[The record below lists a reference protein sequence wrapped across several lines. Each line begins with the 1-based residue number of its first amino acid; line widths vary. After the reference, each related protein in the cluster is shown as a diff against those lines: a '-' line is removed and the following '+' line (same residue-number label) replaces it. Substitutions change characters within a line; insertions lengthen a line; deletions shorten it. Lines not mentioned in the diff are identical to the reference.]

1 VRNILTIKKKNYF
14 CNTKLTPQFV
24 IKNYQKA
31 LIVCNILAIITLSL
45 FICNSSNPKI
55 VYVDNIKLF
64 DNFNM
69 TKELKKL
76 GEKEFNLQ
84 KTKVDSLYATLQS
97 PEISSSEKKLV
108 MQQFIQQ
115 KEELEQFNQYFAAEQ
130 SSKIWA
136 RIKSYSSEFS
146 KENKYK
152 LIIGSENKSNVLFAD
167 ENIDITNDLL
177 TYINKKYEGL
187 K

>member
-1 VRNILTIKKKNYF
+1 M
-14 CNTKLTPQFV
+14 
-24 IKNYQKA
+24 
-31 LIVCNILAIITLSL
+31 
-45 FICNSSNPKI
+45 
-55 VYVDNIKLF
+55 YVDNIKLF

-69 TKELKKL
+69 TKELKNS
-76 GEKEFNLQ
+76 GEKEFNLK
-84 KTKVDSLYATLQS
+84 KTTVDSLYAKLQS
-97 PEISSSEKKLV
+97 PEISPSEKKLL
-108 MQQFIQQ
+108 MQQFVQQ

-146 KENKYK
+146 KENKYQ
-152 LIIGSENKSNVLFAD
+152 LIIGSESKTNVLFAD
-167 ENIDITNDLL
+167 ENIDVTNDLL

>member
-1 VRNILTIKKKNYF
+1 
-14 CNTKLTPQFV
+14 V
-24 IKNYQKA
+24 IKNTTKA
-31 LIVCNILAIITLSL
+31 LLMCNVLLISLLIVFIVLNYTLKQ
-45 FICNSSNPKI
+45 PKI

-69 TKELKKL
+69 TKELKKS
-76 GEKEFNLQ
+76 GEKEFNI
-84 KTKVDSLYATLQS
+84 KKATVDSLYAKLQY
-97 PEISSSEKKLV
+97 PEIPPSDKKVL
-108 MQQFIQQ
+108 MQQFVQQ

-136 RIKSYSSEFS
+136 RIKSYSVEFS
-146 KENKYK
+146 NENEYQ
-152 LIIGSENKSNVLFAD
+152 LIIGSENKINVLFANED
-167 ENIDITNDLL
+167 IDVTNNFI

>member
-1 VRNILTIKKKNYF
+1 
-14 CNTKLTPQFV
+14 V
-24 IKNYQKA
+24 IKNTTKA
-31 LIVCNILAIITLSL
+31 LL
-45 FICNSSNPKI
+45 ICNALLISALTVFLVLNYIQIQPKT

-69 TKELKKL
+69 TKELKIS
-76 GEKEFNLQ
+76 GEKEFNL
-84 KTKVDSLYATLQS
+84 KKLNVDSLYAKLQL
-97 PEISSSEKKLV
+97 PEISSSEKKIL
-108 MQQFIQQ
+108 MSQFVQQ
-115 KEELEQFNQYFAAEQ
+115 KEELEQFNQYFATEQ

-146 KENKYK
+146 KENKYQ
-152 LIIGSENKSNVLFAD
+152 LIIGSENKMNVLYAD
-167 ENIDITNDLL
+167 ESIDITNDLL

>member
-1 VRNILTIKKKNYF
+1 M
-14 CNTKLTPQFV
+14 
-24 IKNYQKA
+24 IKNTQKA
-31 LIVCNILAIITLSL
+31 LL
-45 FICNSSNPKI
+45 ICNVLLISVLIFFMLFNYLKKNEI
-55 VYVDNIKLF
+55 VYVDNNELF
-64 DNFNM
+64 ENFNM
-69 TKELKKL
+69 TKELKNS
-76 GEKEFNLQ
+76 GEKEFNL
-84 KTKVDSLYATLQS
+84 KKAKVDSLYSSLQS
-97 PEISSSEKKLV
+97 PNLSSSDKKLL

-146 KENKYK
+146 KENKYQ
-152 LIIGSENKSNVLFAD
+152 LIIGSENKTNVLFAD
-167 ENIDITNDLL
+167 EKIDVTNDLL

>member
-1 VRNILTIKKKNYF
+1 MIKNYKSVLLFSNILTITILLFFILFNY
-14 CNTKLTPQFV
+14 N
-24 IKNYQKA
+24 
-31 LIVCNILAIITLSL
+31 
-45 FICNSSNPKI
+45 NSPKI

-69 TKELKKL
+69 TKELKNS
-76 GEKEFNLQ
+76 GEKEFNL
-84 KTKVDSLYATLQS
+84 KKMAVDSLYTKLQS
-97 PEISSSEKKLV
+97 PEISPSQKKLV
-108 MQQFIQQ
+108 MQQFVQQ

-136 RIKSYSSEFS
+136 RIKSYASEFS
-146 KENKYK
+146 KENKYQ
-152 LIIGSENKSNVLFAD
+152 LIIGSENKINVLFAD
-167 ENIDITNDLL
+167 EKIDVTNDLL

>member
-1 VRNILTIKKKNYF
+1 M
-14 CNTKLTPQFV
+14 
-24 IKNYQKA
+24 
-31 LIVCNILAIITLSL
+31 L
-45 FICNSSNPKI
+45 FTYNNSPKI

-69 TKELKKL
+69 TKELKNS
-76 GEKEFNLQ
+76 GEKEFNL
-84 KTKVDSLYATLQS
+84 KKMTVDSLYAKLQS
-97 PEISSSEKKLV
+97 PKISSSEKKLI
-108 MQQFIQQ
+108 MQQFVQQ

-146 KENKYK
+146 KENKYQ
-152 LIIGSENKSNVLFAD
+152 LIIGSENKINVLFAD
-167 ENIDITNDLL
+167 ENIDVTNDLL